1 MNLERTRGNLSEILA
16 VQTPI
21 IWEAIVRS
29 WKCDPDVFAK
39 DTGLKPREPSC
50 ERTLQFADVVE
61 PQRAIVVELHN
72 INIMSSPRLD
82 GRKSVWYVS

>member
-29 WKCDPDVFAK
+29 WKCGLDVFAK
-39 DTGLKPREPSC
+39 DTGLEPREPSC
-50 ERTLQFADVVE
+50 ERTLHFADVVE
-61 PQRAIVVELHN
+61 LQRAIVVELHTLN
-72 INIMSSPRLD
+72 TTSSPLLD
-82 GRKSVWYVS
+82 GWKSGWYVS